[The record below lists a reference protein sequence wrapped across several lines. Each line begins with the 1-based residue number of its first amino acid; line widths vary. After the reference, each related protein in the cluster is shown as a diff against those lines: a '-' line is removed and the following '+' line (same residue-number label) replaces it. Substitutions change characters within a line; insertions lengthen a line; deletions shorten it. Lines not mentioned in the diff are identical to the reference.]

1 MVLIKTRQKLL
12 PKYHRIGTLNF
23 SDPLSNLDRIEPCI
37 RPLIKALNE
46 SGNYETIACCH
57 GHLFLGA
64 KLFSWNI
71 PYILFRSDLDRY
83 AKIWEHF
90 QPGDRPREEFNLYW
104 RPSLS
109 FHPIDGGLVM
119 ALHGHPKGMIQMRN
133 RLNQDFF
140 RLEKFLLEQ

>member
-1 MVLIKTRQKLL
+1 MALIKMRQKLL
-12 PKYHRIGTLNF
+12 LKYHRIGTVNF
-23 SDPLSNLDRIEPCI
+23 SDPLSNLDRIESCI

-46 SGNYETIACCH
+46 SGNYKTIACCQ

-90 QPGDRPREEFNLYW
+90 RPGDGPKEAFCLDW
-104 RPSLS
+104 RPVLS
-109 FHPIDGGLVM
+109 FHPSDRGLVM
-119 ALHGHPKGMIQMRN
+119 ALYGHPKGLLQTRN
-133 RLNQDFF
+133 HLNQDFF
-140 RLEKFLLEQ
+140 RLETFLLEQ